1 MLLYCKLVESSAQH
15 ATRLGCERHCR
26 GIIVYGMVVG
36 QLPFT
41 TPYTD
46 HGRKQ
51 RLINQ
56 IRRGLTPRH
65 ENEMKL
71 LSTDLRTL
79 LRQTIEPNPLLR
91 VSLPELM
98 NTAWVTQSLRHP
110 LIAFCGYP
118 RNSVMRSQVRGHT
131 NNFLH
136 RTTRKYCSLY

>member
-1 MLLYCKLVESSAQH
+1 MH
-15 ATRLGCERHCR
+15 MRR

-79 LRQTIEPNPLLR
+79 LRQAIEPNQLLR
-91 VSLPELM
+91 VSLPEIM
-98 NTAWVTQSLRHP
+98 KSAWVTQSLRHP
-110 LIAFCGYP
+110 LIAFSGYP
-118 RNSVMRSQVRGHT
+118 RNSLMRANVSASARPPPLQFLNESTAISTASQSEH
-131 NNFLH
+131 
-136 RTTRKYCSLY
+136 